1 MALTDRRL
9 WQLEGDL
16 RQAFDNYTGSTV
28 TGPWEVLIETLAEA
42 VHSAQFDLPTAAKLQ
57 LALERTQ
64 GGQAPDHCA
73 TCECPFP
80 GQVHRD

>member
-1 MALTDRRL
+1 MGDQRL

-16 RQAFDNYTGSTV
+16 RQAFENYNGGSMV
-28 TGPWEVLIETLAEA
+28 SGPWEVLIESIAKAVDEA
-42 VHSAQFDLPTAAKLQ
+42 KLDLPTAAKLQ

-73 TCECPFP
+73 TCECPYP
-80 GQVHRD
+80 GQRHQ